1 VNRIA
6 NGWHI
11 ATASWRV
18 LSRDREL
25 IAVPVVA
32 AIAAGLAFAAVAGP
46 GFLLLGGSDA
56 ASASD
61 VALWL
66 VLVAASVVATWVVA
80 IGSAAVVAGAA
91 ERMGGG
97 EPTLGS
103 AFAAARARAGRL
115 LGWAVL
121 ATVVSIILDQ
131 LEQRLGAAGRVVSFL
146 AGTAFS
152 VVSFLALPVIVFE
165 DVGAVEGLKRSARLL
180 RSTWGEQLTFSFG
193 LGLLGFVAVLP
204 AVAVAVGAIAS
215 GVLAVQVAGVV
226 LAVAWIVVVM
236 AITSALSAVF
246 KAALYRWSPP
256 PSTPVSSPAPSVT
269 ADPAR
274 RPPAR
279 PQRGGAAAGVVHL
292 RRALRRRRGRP
303 RRRQHRRDGV
313 RPRVATATGCSRRW
327 ARWAPTGSC
336 RSTPTSASTRA
347 TLPPCAGWSTARVTR
362 AAATWSRSTG

>member
-97 EPTLGS
+97 EPTLG
-103 AFAAARARAGRL
+103 
-115 LGWAVL
+115 
-121 ATVVSIILDQ
+121 
-131 LEQRLGAAGRVVSFL
+131 
-146 AGTAFS
+146 
-152 VVSFLALPVIVFE
+152 
-165 DVGAVEGLKRSARLL
+165 
-180 RSTWGEQLTFSFG
+180 
-193 LGLLGFVAVLP
+193 
-204 AVAVAVGAIAS
+204 
-215 GVLAVQVAGVV
+215 
-226 LAVAWIVVVM
+226 
-236 AITSALSAVF
+236 
-246 KAALYRWSPP
+246 
-256 PSTPVSSPAPSVT
+256 
-269 ADPAR
+269 
-274 RPPAR
+274 
-279 PQRGGAAAGVVHL
+279 
-292 RRALRRRRGRP
+292 
-303 RRRQHRRDGV
+303 
-313 RPRVATATGCSRRW
+313 
-327 ARWAPTGSC
+327 
-336 RSTPTSASTRA
+336 
-347 TLPPCAGWSTARVTR
+347 
-362 AAATWSRSTG
+362 

>member
-1 VNRIA
+1 VDRVA
-6 NGWHI
+6 NGWRI

-32 AIAAGLAFAAVAGP
+32 AIAAALAFAAVAGP
-46 GFLLLGGSDA
+46 GVLLLGGSDA
-56 ASASD
+56 AQASN

-66 VLVAASVVATWVVA
+66 VLVAASIVATWVVA

-91 ERMGGG
+91 ERMAGG

-121 ATVVSIILDQ
+121 ATVVSIVLDQ
-131 LEQRLGAAGRVVSFL
+131 LEERLGVAGRIVSWI

-165 DVGAVEGLKRSARLL
+165 DVGAIEGLKRSARLL

-193 LGLLGFVAVLP
+193 IGFLGVAAALP
-204 AVAVAVGAIAS
+204 AVLVAVGAIAT
-215 GVLAVQVAGVV
+215 GVLVVQVVGVV

-236 AITSALSAVF
+236 AVTSALSAVF
-246 KAALYRWSPP
+246 KAALYRWA
-256 PSTPVSSPAPSVT
+256 TGLPV
-269 ADPAR
+269 DPAFD
-274 RPPAR
+274 A
-279 PQRGGAAAGVVHL
+279 GALSGAF
-292 RRALRRRRGRP
+292 RGRA
-303 RRRQHRRDGV
+303 RR
-313 RPRVATATGCSRRW
+313 
-327 ARWAPTGSC
+327 
-336 RSTPTSASTRA
+336 
-347 TLPPCAGWSTARVTR
+347 
-362 AAATWSRSTG
+362 

>member
-103 AFAAARARAGRL
+103 AFATARARAGRL

-246 KAALYRWSPP
+246 KAALYRWANHL
-256 PSTPVSSPAPSVT
+256 PV
-269 ADPAR
+269 DPAFD
-274 RPPAR
+274 A
-279 PQRGGAAAGVVHL
+279 GELTGAF
-292 RRALRRRRGRP
+292 R
-303 RRRQHRRDGV
+303 HR
-313 RPRVATATGCSRRW
+313 
-327 ARWAPTGSC
+327 
-336 RSTPTSASTRA
+336 
-347 TLPPCAGWSTARVTR
+347 
-362 AAATWSRSTG
+362 